1 MLPLPFIIHLQI
13 FGEIFASN
21 PWLVNRPD
29 NIIFRTK
36 DPSLDFVL
44 VIRMSFNLAGRA
56 PISSEEPLTS
66 VVGARGT

>member
-36 DPSLDFVL
+36 DPLPDIVL
-44 VIRMSFNLAGRA
+44 CMSSDLAGRA
-56 PISSEEPLTS
+56 PVSSGEPLTS
-66 VVGARGT
+66 VVGTR